1 MFGDANLIAQATY
14 PVSCLRRG
22 YRSVPLKNGYSEYL
36 ELAALL
42 VHMDIRSP
50 KVLLSIYVTWILTLK
65 LTNICFDVKQDD
77 VSEVIQH
84 REQLRSL
91 RQRITEAEQRNDELA
106 VREAREEFQR
116 IESQI
121 LESVAER
128 R

>member
-1 MFGDANLIAQATY
+1 MNFNSKAN
-14 PVSCLRRG
+14 
-22 YRSVPLKNGYSEYL
+22 KYL
-36 ELAALL
+36 
-42 VHMDIRSP
+42 
-50 KVLLSIYVTWILTLK
+50 
-65 LTNICFDVKQDD
+65 FDVKQDD

>member
-1 MFGDANLIAQATY
+1 M
-14 PVSCLRRG
+14 
-22 YRSVPLKNGYSEYL
+22 
-36 ELAALL
+36 
-42 VHMDIRSP
+42 
-50 KVLLSIYVTWILTLK
+50 
-65 LTNICFDVKQDD
+65 
-77 VSEVIQH
+77 SEVIQH

-91 RQRITEAEQRNDELA
+91 RQRITEAEQRSDELA

>member
-1 MFGDANLIAQATY
+1 MNFNSKAN
-14 PVSCLRRG
+14 
-22 YRSVPLKNGYSEYL
+22 KYL
-36 ELAALL
+36 
-42 VHMDIRSP
+42 
-50 KVLLSIYVTWILTLK
+50 
-65 LTNICFDVKQDD
+65 FDVKQDD

-91 RQRITEAEQRNDELA
+91 RQRITEAEQRTDELA

>member
-1 MFGDANLIAQATY
+1 L
-14 PVSCLRRG
+14 
-22 YRSVPLKNGYSEYL
+22 
-36 ELAALL
+36 
-42 VHMDIRSP
+42 
-50 KVLLSIYVTWILTLK
+50 
-65 LTNICFDVKQDD
+65 FDVKHKDD

-91 RQRITEAEQRNDELA
+91 RQRITEAEQRSDELA

>member
-1 MFGDANLIAQATY
+1 LFAG
-14 PVSCLRRG
+14 
-22 YRSVPLKNGYSEYL
+22 K
-36 ELAALL
+36 
-42 VHMDIRSP
+42 H
-50 KVLLSIYVTWILTLK
+50 K
-65 LTNICFDVKQDD
+65 DD

-91 RQRITEAEQRNDELA
+91 RQRITEAEQRSDELA